1 MLIKLIMIDSL
12 GRMETKEMIET
23 YVLTSQSV
31 PHIKNTHVPRT
42 ASQE

>member
-1 MLIKLIMIDSL
+1 MIASL
-12 GRMETKEMIET
+12 GRMETKEMIVQET

-31 PHIKNTHVPRT
+31 SHIKNTHVPRT